1 MHDALGSDGSEAP
14 GLAHLRW
21 FLLDDALRGT
31 GVGQR
36 MLDRALAFCRD
47 RGMRQVYLTTFADL
61 HAAAHLYR
69 SRGFALV
76 GERETRHWRLGMR
89 EQRYELQL

>member
-1 MHDALGSDGSEAP
+1 
-14 GLAHLRW
+14 
-21 FLLDDALRGT
+21 
-31 GVGQR
+31 

-47 RGMRQVYLTTFADL
+47 SGQRQVYLTTFAEL

-69 SRGFALV
+69 SRGFKLV
-76 GERETRHWRLGMR
+76 AERENAALAPGMR